1 MLIFFISF
9 SILFKYKTTCKR
21 TLDTTS
27 YYSLFARQMENTAHL
42 QDEVTLEDLVDHHW
56 DLYFATSV
64 ATGPFYPTGI
74 KQLI

>member
-1 MLIFFISF
+1 
-9 SILFKYKTTCKR
+9 
-21 TLDTTS
+21 
-27 YYSLFARQMENTAHL
+27 MENKVYL
-42 QDEVTLEDLVDHHW
+42 QDEVTLEDPVDHHW